1 MFVCRYPILGWQVG
15 SVGRDF
21 FIFYFFLVKIS
32 LVPRALP
39 LFDISLI
46 AGKRT
51 LNRDYR
57 VIDSDKALV
66 NQRNERTR
74 FN

>member
-21 FIFYFFLVKIS
+21 LFLVKIS

-51 LNRDYR
+51 FIRDYR
-57 VIDSDKALV
+57 VIDSDKSLV
-66 NQRNERTR
+66 NQHDKGTR